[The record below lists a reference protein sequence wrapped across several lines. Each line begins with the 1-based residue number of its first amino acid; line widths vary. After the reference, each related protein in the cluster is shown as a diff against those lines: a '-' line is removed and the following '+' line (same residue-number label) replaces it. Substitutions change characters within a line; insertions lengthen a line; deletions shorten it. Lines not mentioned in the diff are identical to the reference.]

1 MDLSTVHAVVEK
13 IVNSGQVHAPH
24 TLSANIRNRCPDPGF
39 DAQKRKSLRKFFVE
53 GFGRKR
59 TVLVPP
65 DGGRSICACARF
77 VTRTFTAQ
85 LAMTTREL
93 REHFLR

>member
-1 MDLSTVHAVVEK
+1 MDLSTVHAVVDK
-13 IVNSGQVHAPH
+13 IVNSSQVQTPQ
-24 TLSANIRNRCPDPGF
+24 TLSSDVRHRCPDPRL

-53 GFGRKR
+53 GFGGKW
-59 TVLVPP
+59 TVLIPP
-65 DGGRSICACARF
+65 DGGPVNLRCARF